1 MGGGKGGG
9 TDLLRRFETREAV
22 ADRLAEEGLAT
33 ELVEKA
39 RAGARSEPIRTTD
52 HRPLT
57 TDH

>member
-1 MGGGKGGG
+1 MGGGEGGG
-9 TDLLRRFETREAV
+9 TDLLCRFETREAV

-52 HRPLT
+52 L
-57 TDH
+57 